1 MSHVIRTRTDAEK
14 EFVKIFSQMSNEH
27 QSWKVWSDFCYMA
40 AAAISNS
47 VDKVSA
53 PGREK
58 QYLQTIKKYRK
69 PYQENFSKLLAIV
82 VEALERDPD
91 QDFLGELFMALELGN
106 HWKGQSFTPYSVT
119 RMMAAMNVGDELQEK
134 IKHDGYIS
142 VSDPACGAGATLMA
156 FANECM
162 RQKINYQQH
171 VIFAAQDIDE
181 TAALMC
187 YIQLSL
193 LGCPGYVTIDDTLAH
208 PQTGDPLFIQPADN
222 VWLTPFY
229 FSQVWQQRRAVKMLD
244 RLLRTGQPEK
254 PKKEFFFF
262 TFQKGA
268 ENVRSY

>member
-1 MSHVIRTRTDAEK
+1 MSHSIRTRTDVEK
-14 EFVKIFSQMSNEH
+14 EFVKIFSQMTNEH
-27 QSWKVWSDFCYMA
+27 QSWEVWSDFCYMA

-58 QYLQTIKKYRK
+58 QYLQIIRKYRK
-69 PYQENFSKLLAIV
+69 PHQENFSRLLALV
-82 VEALERDPD
+82 VEALNANPD

-106 HWKGQSFTPYSVT
+106 HWTGQFFTPYSVT
-119 RMMAAMNVGDELQEK
+119 RMMAAMIFGDGLKEQ
-134 IKHDGYIS
+134 IRHDGYVS

-156 FANECM
+156 FANECQ
-162 RQKINYQQH
+162 RREINYQQN
-171 VIFAAQDIDE
+171 VIFVAQDIDQ

-187 YIQLSL
+187 YIQMSL

-208 PQTGDPLFIQPADN
+208 PQTGNPLFMQPADN

-244 RLLRTGQPEK
+244 RLIRTNQPDK
-254 PKKEFFFF
+254 PKEEFFFF

>member
-1 MSHVIRTRTDAEK
+1 MSNAIRTRTDAEK
-14 EFVKIFSQMSNEH
+14 EFFKVFSQMTNEH
-27 QSWKVWSDFCYMA
+27 QSWEVWSDFCYMA

-58 QYLQTIKKYRK
+58 QYLQIIRKYRK
-69 PYQENFSKLLAIV
+69 PHQENFSRLLALV
-82 VEALERDPD
+82 VEALNANPD

-106 HWKGQSFTPYSVT
+106 HWTGQFFTPYCVT
-119 RMMAAMNVGDELQEK
+119 RMMAAMNVGDELKEE
-134 IKHDGYIS
+134 IKRDGYVS

-156 FANECM
+156 FANEC
-162 RQKINYQQH
+162 QQQGINYQQN
-171 VIFAAQDIDE
+171 VIFAAQDIDQ

-187 YIQLSL
+187 YIQMSL

-229 FSQVWQQRRAVKMLD
+229 FSQVWQHRRAAKMLD
-244 RLLRTGQPEK
+244 RLIRTGQPDK
-254 PKKEFFFF
+254 PKEEFFFF